1 MGTLQ
6 HKTDAGFTLFGA
18 LDPPPLRMRQWQEV
32 LSNTDQTLPELAV
45 QQIFLGV
52 LEAEDALGS
61 GQSCSLQR
69 LAQVLEVELPRDAA
83 QCAADP
89 GASPQG
95 ALRTGSETARLLR
108 DAVLEP
114 VEADVSSCLVVLP
127 RPGTT
132 SPWSSKARDIA
143 RIAGVRGLRALERGV
158 LYRAMQSTRLVGTA
172 ANPLDVSGRFAA
184 LVHDRMLECCLEGI
198 PNPLHWFAP
207 RQASAP
213 HGIALLALG
222 DEALE
227 EANQRLGLA
236 LSADEI
242 AYLGRIFLNAGRN
255 PTEAEV
261 MMFAQANSEH
271 CRHKTFNAR
280 WSLNGEV
287 QSSTLF
293 ELIRQTHA
301 AHPQGVEVAYTDN
314 AAVLCGDVVCWVEPA
329 TPAMQGDHEVPAYH
343 VRATPMHTVF
353 KVETHNHPTGIAPHP
368 GASTGAGGEI
378 RDEGATGRGA
388 IPRFAMTGFSVSQLR
403 IPDCLQPWEEP
414 AAHSD
419 RLASAL
425 QIMLEGPVGA
435 ASFNNEFG
443 RPNLVGY
450 FRSFEQPDAAGRRG
464 YRKPLMIAGGVGTIH
479 ADQVHK
485 ASLREGDLLVHLGGP
500 GFRIGLGGGAA
511 SSLGLGRNTA
521 ALDFDSVQRANPE
534 MQRRAQQVIECCAA
548 LGNANPILSIH
559 DVGAGGLSNAFPE
572 LVHSAGLGAVVR
584 LASIPVED
592 SGMSPAEIWCNE
604 SQERYALVVRGA
616 DLARLEAICARERC
630 PCAVIGEL
638 ASGGRLRVAGEGAE
652 AVVDM
657 PLDQL
662 LATTPR
668 SQRNAVRRP
677 RTVPSFDSTAVG
689 LDEACRRV
697 LRHPTVAS
705 KSYLVT
711 IADRTV
717 GGLSHRDPM
726 VGPWQVPVADHG
738 IGLRDYAGFSG
749 DALAVGERAP
759 LALLDPAA
767 SVRMAIGEAVCNLLG
782 SGLREVSQVKLSAN
796 WMAAGGRADDDA
808 DLYDGVR
815 AASALAVELGMAIPV
830 GKDSLSM
837 RAILE
842 QGPDGEPDCE
852 VRAPLTLIATAWA
865 PVDDV
870 RLAVTPQLKVEAGS
884 AAPAV
889 LILVDLGGG
898 RQRMGGSILTQCF
911 ATPGG
916 QTPDLDDP
924 QSLGALARACGE
936 LLGQRLVLACH
947 DRSDGGL
954 WAAVCEM
961 SFAGRCGV
969 SLNID
974 LLTIDP
980 QLADWGD
987 FKIRPEQVAVQRHER
1002 ALHALFSEEL
1012 GLVIQVRAEDRDR
1025 VLATLR
1031 RHGLSQHSHV
1041 IGRLNRTDRVQV
1053 YRDAR
1058 VIFDEERA
1066 VLQAI
1071 WSEVSWRMAASRD
1084 DPDCAREEYEQ
1095 PTRPLAHLA
1104 VEGVSMATAGAPSA
1118 GLRNAQGEDPAP
1130 SAAMASTRAGVRTKP
1145 RVVVLREQGVNSQRE
1160 MAAAFLRAGFDALD
1174 VTMSDLIEGRFSLLD
1189 ARQRIVGL
1197 AACGGFS
1204 FGDVLGAGSGWAR
1217 TILLNPRLREQFEGF
1232 FAREDCFVLG
1242 VCNGCQ
1248 MMAQL
1253 KPIVPGAAHWP
1264 RFLPNRSRQYE
1275 GRLSLVRIEAAASP
1289 WLSGLEG
1296 LVLPVVVS
1304 HGEGRASFA
1313 SPADSAAAPVVMRYA
1328 LADASVARHYPEN
1341 PNGSTD
1347 GVAALT
1353 AGNGRILIMMPH
1365 PERSFLAR
1373 QLSWSPPA
1381 WTDTTPWLRLFAN
1394 MEHFARG

>member
-1 MGTLQ
+1 
-6 HKTDAGFTLFGA
+6 
-18 LDPPPLRMRQWQEV
+18 
-32 LSNTDQTLPELAV
+32 
-45 QQIFLGV
+45 
-52 LEAEDALGS
+52 
-61 GQSCSLQR
+61 
-69 LAQVLEVELPRDAA
+69 
-83 QCAADP
+83 
-89 GASPQG
+89 
-95 ALRTGSETARLLR
+95 
-108 DAVLEP
+108 
-114 VEADVSSCLVVLP
+114 
-127 RPGTT
+127 
-132 SPWSSKARDIA
+132 
-143 RIAGVRGLRALERGV
+143 
-158 LYRAMQSTRLVGTA
+158 
-172 ANPLDVSGRFAA
+172 
-184 LVHDRMLECCLEGI
+184 
-198 PNPLHWFAP
+198 
-207 RQASAP
+207 
-213 HGIALLALG
+213 
-222 DEALE
+222 
-227 EANQRLGLA
+227 
-236 LSADEI
+236 
-242 AYLGRIFLNAGRN
+242 
-255 PTEAEV
+255 
-261 MMFAQANSEH
+261 
-271 CRHKTFNAR
+271 
-280 WSLNGEV
+280 
-287 QSSTLF
+287 
-293 ELIRQTHA
+293 
-301 AHPQGVEVAYTDN
+301 
-314 AAVLCGDVVCWVEPA
+314 
-329 TPAMQGDHEVPAYH
+329 
-343 VRATPMHTVF
+343 MHTVL

-403 IPDCLQPWEEP
+403 IPDYIQPWEES
-414 AAHSD
+414 AGQSD

-443 RPNLVGY
+443 RPNLLGY
-450 FRSFEQPDAAGRRG
+450 FRSFEQPDEAGRRG
-464 YRKPLMIAGGVGTIH
+464 YRKPVMIAGGVGSIH

-500 GFRIGLGGGAA
+500 GFRIGMGGGAA
-511 SSLGLGRNTA
+511 SSVGLGRNTA

-534 MQRRAQQVIECCAA
+534 MQRRVQQVIESCAA
-548 LGNANPILSIH
+548 LGYANPILSIH

-572 LVHSAGLGAVVR
+572 LVYSAGLGAEVR
-584 LASIPVED
+584 LDSIPLED
-592 SGMSPAEIWCNE
+592 TGMSPAEIWCNE
-604 SQERYALVVRGA
+604 SQERYALAVRGA

-630 PCAVIGEL
+630 PCAVIGTL
-638 ASGGRLRVAGEGAE
+638 AMGGRLRVVGAGAE
-652 AVVDM
+652 AVIDM

-662 LATTPR
+662 LGNTPR
-668 SQRNAVRRP
+668 LQRNAVRRVRKAP
-677 RTVPSFDSTAVG
+677 AFDSTAVG

-705 KSYLVT
+705 KCYLVT

-726 VGPWQVPVADHG
+726 VGPWQVPVADHA
-738 IGLRDYAGFSG
+738 IGLRDHSGFAG

-759 LALLDPAA
+759 LALLDAAA

-782 SGLREVSQVKLSAN
+782 SGLREVSRAKLSAN
-796 WMAAGGRADDDA
+796 WMAASGRADDEA
-808 DLYDGVR
+808 DLHDGVR
-815 AASALAVELGMAIPV
+815 AASALAVELGIAIPV

-837 RAILE
+837 RATLE
-842 QGPDGEPDCE
+842 QGPNGEPNCE
-852 VRAPLTLIATAWA
+852 VRAPMTLIASAWA

-870 RLAVTPQLKVEAGS
+870 RLAVTPQLKVEPENS
-884 AAPAV
+884 APAV

-911 ATPGG
+911 KLPGG
-916 QTPDLDDP
+916 QVPDLDDP
-924 QSLGALARACGE
+924 SMLRALTRACGE
-936 LLGQRLVLACH
+936 LLEQRLVLACH

-954 WAAVCEM
+954 WATVCEM
-961 SFAGRCGV
+961 CFAGRCGV

-1012 GLVIQVRAEDRDR
+1012 GLVIQVRAQDRDR

-1031 RHGLSQHSHV
+1031 HHGLSQHSHV
-1041 IGRLNRTDRVQV
+1041 IGRLNRNDRVQV
-1053 YRDAR
+1053 YRDAK

-1071 WSEVSWRMAASRD
+1071 WSEVSWRMAALRD
-1084 DPDCAREEYEQ
+1084 DPDCAREEYEVL
-1095 PTRPLAHLA
+1095 TRPMAHLA
-1104 VEGVSMATAGAPSA
+1104 VDNMSMATAGDASA
-1118 GLRNAQGEDPAP
+1118 IPRPVTAEDSSPNAATR
-1130 SAAMASTRAGVRTKP
+1130 STPPRVRAKP

-1189 ARQRIVGL
+1189 PRQRIVGL

-1204 FGDVLGAGSGWAR
+1204 FGDVLGAGTGWAR

-1264 RFLPNRSRQYE
+1264 RFLPNRSQQFE
-1275 GRLSLVRIEAAASP
+1275 GRLSLVRIETAASP

-1304 HGEGRASFA
+1304 HGEGRASFD
-1313 SPADSAAAPVVMRYA
+1313 SSADLAAASVVMRYA

-1353 AGNGRILIMMPH
+1353 AGNGRILITMPH

-1381 WTDTTPWLRLFAN
+1381 WTDTTPWLELFVN
-1394 MEHFARG
+1394 MERFARE